1 MADQNLTEEGIQQLL
16 LEHVRARNKDAVSAL
31 KMVKTKIST
40 EKGRLKN
47 VNELPPDAVL
57 KLVQREIRE
66 IRETIESL
74 QKAGLGER
82 LQEEHNKLKLLED
95 LLPAGLSEEDILKF
109 IDETAAEQGR
119 DNFGKV
125 MKAVMGKVAG
135 RAEGKLVSEL
145 VKKRIGG

>member
-1 MADQNLTEEGIQQLL
+1 MADQDLTEERIQQLL

-47 VNELPPDAVL
+47 VSELPPDAVL